1 MKKQLTLILN
11 LFFCCATST
20 LYAQEER
27 LTVNAKSNEDK
38 SVSFTAE
45 FTNPGTFTVI
55 LNFKELN
62 NSNNVG
68 DNIYKVKYSGQNFLT
83 LKPSNK
89 DQGIGYSYNYSY
101 IRGELNPK
109 FDKEFVYTLPYTN
122 GKKVRVGESNFVN
135 ATYFGSTT
143 PTGWKAYRFFTSQS
157 DTVTAIR
164 KGTVVSIKDIYDM
177 DESGKQAYTSQVNE
191 VIIEHADGSLATYKG
206 FRKGIYVKLAQVVFP
221 GTPLGLSSNN
231 SGNGQFNISLLLTYL
246 QSVDFA
252 KKQEIK
258 ESKSMYGFITP
269 YFYSLVNGKEVL
281 TSNQTYTV
289 VNSPEISQKEMTKKE
304 LKNLLKQ

>member
-1 MKKQLTLILN
+1 MKKLHTFILTLI
-11 LFFCCATST
+11 FYFAITSV
-20 LYAQEER
+20 YAQDGT
-27 LTVNAKSNEDK
+27 LTITTKTNPDK
-38 SVSFTAE
+38 SVAFSVE
-45 FTNPGTFTVI
+45 LTNPGTYTVI
-55 LNFKELN
+55 LNFKDLS
-62 NSNNVG
+62 NSSAVG
-68 DNIYKVKYSGQNFLT
+68 DNTFKVRYNGQNFLT
-83 LKPSNK
+83 LKPNNK
-89 DQGIGYSYNYSY
+89 DQGIGYSYSYSY

-109 FDKEFVYTLPYTN
+109 YDKEFVYTLPYTN
-122 GKKVRVGESNFVN
+122 GKKVRVGESSFVN
-135 ATYFGSTT
+135 ATYFGATT
-143 PTGWKAYRFFTSQS
+143 PSDWKAYRFYTSQS

-164 KGTVVSIKDIYDM
+164 KGTVVSIKDIYEM

-191 VIIEHADGSLATYKG
+191 VIIEHADGSLATYRG
-206 FRKGIYVKLAQVVFP
+206 FRKGIYVKLKQVVFP

-281 TSNQTYTV
+281 TNNQTYTV
-289 VNSPEISQKEMTKKE
+289 LNSPEILQKEMTKKE
-304 LKNLLKQ
+304 LKNLVKQ

>member
-1 MKKQLTLILN
+1 MKKLQPLILTL
-11 LFFCCATST
+11 FFYCIITT
-20 LYAQEER
+20 VYAQEST
-27 LTVNAKSNEDK
+27 LTVNAKVNPNK
-38 SVSFTAE
+38 SVTFIAE
-45 FTNPGTFTVI
+45 LTNPGTYTVV
-55 LNFKELN
+55 LNFKDLN
-62 NSNNVG
+62 NFSAVG
-68 DNIYKVKYSGQNFLT
+68 NNIYKIKYNCETFLT
-83 LKPSNK
+83 LIPNNK
-89 DQGIGYSYNYSY
+89 DQAIGYSYSYSY

-109 FDKEFVYTLPYTN
+109 YDKEFVYTLPYTN
-122 GKKVRVGESNFVN
+122 GKKVRVGESSFVN
-135 ATYFGSTT
+135 ATYFGATT
-143 PTGWKAYRFFTSQS
+143 PADWKAYRFYTSQS

-164 KGTVVSIKDIYDM
+164 KGTVVSIKDSYDM

-191 VIIEHADGSLATYKG
+191 VIIEHADGSLATYRG
-206 FRKGIYVKLAQVVFP
+206 FRKGIYVKLSQVVFP

-246 QSVDFA
+246 KSVDFA

-269 YFYSLVNGKEVL
+269 YFYSLLNGKEVL
-281 TSNQTYTV
+281 TNNQTYTV

>member
-11 LFFCCATST
+11 LFFCCAIST
-20 LYAQEER
+20 LHAQEDK
-27 LTVNAKSNEDK
+27 LTVNAKTNEDK
-38 SVSFTAE
+38 SLSFTAE
-45 FTNPGTFTVI
+45 LTSPGTYTVI
-55 LNFKELN
+55 LNFKELS

-68 DNIYKVKYSGQNFLT
+68 DNIYKIKYSGQNFLT

-89 DQGIGYSYNYSY
+89 DQGIGYSYSYSY

-109 FDKEFVYTLPYTN
+109 YDKDFVYTLPYIN
-122 GKKVRVGESNFVN
+122 GKKVKVVESSFVN

-143 PTGWKAYRFFTSQS
+143 PPDWKVYRFFTSQS

-164 KGTVVSIKDIYDM
+164 KGIIVSIKDIYDM
-177 DESGKQAYTSQVNE
+177 DESGKQTYTSQVNE
-191 VIIEHADGSLATYKG
+191 VIIEHADGSLATYRG

-221 GTPLGLSSNN
+221 GSPLGLSSNN
-231 SGNGQFNISLLLTYL
+231 SGSGQFNISLLLTYL
-246 QSVDFA
+246 KSVDFA

-269 YFYSLVNGKEVL
+269 YFYSLVNGKEIL
-281 TSNQTYTV
+281 TNNQTYTV
-289 VNSPEISQKEMTKKE
+289 AISPEISQKEMTKKE